1 MNTFWRVEIEKGI
14 KTISS
19 MIVPAGQITDKKIDE
34 LLKILICKHMLNDE
48 EVLSSFCKRGSK
60 RHQDYFK
67 YHRQTYQNDRFR
79 VTYLAQMSS
88 MSITITLIYEDELR
102 ETEKEKIAKS
112 SSMKLYKTTN
122 KTDK

>member
-1 MNTFWRVEIEKGI
+1 
-14 KTISS
+14 